1 MDEKYILD
9 SRKLHSNLHVKL
21 KRFLILRMFF
31 YTIKGE
37 PGRKGRKG
45 NKGPR
50 GFRGPPGPPAGIP
63 EDGGDPGV
71 CIIFFT
77 YIFIVCLLKK
87 YEYKS

>member
-1 MDEKYILD
+1 MDKKYILD
-9 SRKLHSNLHVKL
+9 SRQLHSNLLVKL
-21 KRFLILRMFF
+21 KRFLILHIFF

-63 EDGGDPGV
+63 EGGDPGV
-71 CIIFFT
+71 CIIFSHTFLL
-77 YIFIVCLLKK
+77 FVC
-87 YEYKS
+87 